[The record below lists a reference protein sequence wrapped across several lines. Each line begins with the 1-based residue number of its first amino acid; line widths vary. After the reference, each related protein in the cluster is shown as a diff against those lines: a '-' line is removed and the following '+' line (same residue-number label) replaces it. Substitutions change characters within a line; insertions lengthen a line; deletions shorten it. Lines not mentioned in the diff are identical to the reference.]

1 MAQTIEELMELGLSK
16 AEAERVINRKAKA
29 VAKSESS
36 VATAE
41 KRLPK
46 AQAELDHAADRVEHW
61 QAKAEA
67 AQKKVDKYVG
77 IIEGNGEDAGED
89 DTVEADEAAA

>member
-29 VAKSESS
+29 
-36 VATAE
+36 AE
-41 KRLPK
+41 KDAGAKERAEARLPK
-46 AQAELDHAADRVEHW
+46 AQAELDHAASRVEHW

-67 AQKKVDKYVG
+67 AQKKVDRYVA
-77 IIEGNGEDAGED
+77 IVSGESNED
-89 DTVEADEAAA
+89 VNDVEDEAEADAA

>member
-1 MAQTIEELMELGLSK
+1 
-16 AEAERVINRKAKA
+16 
-29 VAKSESS
+29 

-67 AQKKVDKYVG
+67 AQKKVD
-77 IIEGNGEDAGED
+77 
-89 DTVEADEAAA
+89 